1 MADESPSD
9 EQAARIGAAVLE
21 GLRRADQQQLALLI
35 GRAFLSVGAPGLS
48 TSAPAAA
55 IPPAASAVPFVP
67 PSAAAVAAFLPP
79 AAPPVT
85 PFSTGAPTLP
95 ALLPVKAPEP
105 PLLLLPSEPPPEEGQ
120 RSEPRLPVLGP
131 PPTPS
136 VEVVGDRFQ
145 LVVAQ
150 GGDRRGRIFIAR
162 DRNDGGEV
170 TLRIFSLRMGHDAAS
185 LMRLQDRVSR
195 CRDLADP
202 HLERLIAAGFHN
214 GELFSVSELVRGRPL
229 SDLIANG
236 PMPEAQ
242 ALRLILQAA
251 RALQHAWDQGRVV
264 HGDLDADLLVVRSGG
279 SEPVLVVTGMGM
291 PRTAWD
297 DPSRVG
303 PLQIPWYVAPER
315 LRGEPDEDPTSDM
328 YALGAILY
336 HLIAGAPAFQGG
348 ATEVRAGHLGPVVPE
363 IARRRAG
370 VSPATQQL
378 LQVALSKAPGTRFA
392 SYSGF
397 IAAITKALVGIGGF
411 SADLVEPRRSGGTSR
426 TYRRQ
431 NSGQVDANAG
441 GTDRIRRDAAVPLP
455 ANPPPLTG
463 GTGTDRFRREAIHS
477 LPAIPGTPAGL
488 PTGHPGA
495 AAAPPPAQM
504 VGGTERIRRD
514 AQGRPVTTSS
524 ATTPAVTQQK
534 PPSDRIARGTTSS
547 ATTPAAAQK
556 PPSDRIARGTTS
568 SATNSAAAQKPPSDR
583 IARGTTSSA
592 TNSAGDGTTTGTPR
606 PATSRIGRVSSAQW
620 QPGQEHIQGQIPPE
634 ARPRT
639 DRMTQDVA
647 KDAQGGGPQI
657 RVNTS
662 EALLPRHA
670 AGATASGAQGIDTP
684 TSRFVRGE
692 VVGPPK
698 PVPSIANPYPSDGG
712 IMSSR
717 IIRRDSGGNAAKLL
731 TPVPAVVHGNAP
743 GPLANTPGGA
753 VPVAAVPA
761 APVAMA
767 EQAPVDA
774 AIATYTATAATPSPV
789 PDANGLFPATD
800 PASAPAATSS
810 AGAMPAM
817 SMAPITPALPSSA
830 VASAGASS
838 LTPTAAPLPAA
849 LTAPLPAALTAAPSL
864 LASASPAKDDE
875 ARPST
880 DAVSKLGDP
889 ALDRREG
896 RRPIPPATVY
906 TTPLSSGMKL
916 LILAPVV
923 VLVLCV
929 VLLVVLTVLSATH

>member
-1 MADESPSD
+1 MADEFPSD

-35 GRAFLSVGAPGLS
+35 GRAFLSAGAPGLS
-48 TSAPAAA
+48 TSAPAPGT
-55 IPPAASAVPFVP
+55 PPAAASAVPFVP
-67 PSAAAVAAFLPP
+67 PAAAAVAAFLPP
-79 AAPPVT
+79 PAPVT
-85 PFSTGAPTLP
+85 PFSPGAPTLP
-95 ALLPVKAPEP
+95 ALPPVKVPEP
-105 PLLLLPSEPPPEEGQ
+105 PLLMLPSEPPPEEGQ
-120 RSEPRLPVLGP
+120 RSETRLPVLGP
-131 PPTPS
+131 PPTPA
-136 VEVVGDRFQ
+136 VEIVGDRFQ

-162 DRNDGGEV
+162 DRNDGAEV

-185 LMRLQDRVSR
+185 LMRLQDRVAR
-195 CRDLADP
+195 CRDLSDP
-202 HLERLIAAGFHN
+202 HLERLYAAGFYI

-264 HGDLDADLLVVRSGG
+264 HGDLDTDLLVVRSGG

-303 PLQIPWYVAPER
+303 PLQVPWYVAPER

-378 LQVALSKAPGTRFA
+378 LQIALSKAPGTRFA

-431 NSGQVDANAG
+431 NSGQVDAG
-441 GTDRIRRDAAVPLP
+441 
-455 ANPPPLTG
+455 
-463 GTGTDRFRREAIHS
+463 GTDRFRREAVHS
-477 LPAIPGTPAGL
+477 LPPIPGSPAGL

-495 AAAPPPAQM
+495 AGAPPA

-524 ATTPAVTQQK
+524 ATTPGIQQK

-547 ATTPAAAQK
+547 ATNPAVAQK

-568 SATNSAAAQKPPSDR
+568 SATNPAS
-583 IARGTTSSA
+583 
-592 TNSAGDGTTTGTPR
+592 DGTTTGTPR

-639 DRMTQDVA
+639 DRMTKEVA
-647 KDAQGGGPQI
+647 KDALGTGPQI

-662 EALLPRHA
+662 EALMPRNA
-670 AGATASGAQGIDTP
+670 AGATASGVHGVDSP

-717 IIRRDSGGNAAKLL
+717 IIRRDTGGNAAKLL

-743 GPLANTPGGA
+743 GPMANTSAGA

-761 APVAMA
+761 APVSVA
-767 EQAPVDA
+767 APAHADA
-774 AIATYTATAATPSPV
+774 AVATDTATSTVTATMPSPV
-789 PDANGLFPATD
+789 PDANGLFPA
-800 PASAPAATSS
+800 PAPDSAPAATTS
-810 AGAMPAM
+810 AGAMPAL

-830 VASAGASS
+830 VASAGEAS
-838 LTPTAAPLPAA
+838 LTPTSAPPLPA
-849 LTAPLPAALTAAPSL
+849 P
-864 LASASPAKDDE
+864 ASPVKDDE

-906 TTPLSSGMKL
+906 TTPLSSGMKM